1 MKQFVAISDDM
12 FYQHPE
18 LFERL
23 VPFSHN
29 IDCRHLL
36 QEPFV
41 QESSVKND
49 QGQRNSRQFESCFE
63 RSEEESLCRSH

>member
-23 VPFSHN
+23 VPFTHS

-36 QEPFV
+36 QEPL
-41 QESSVKND
+41 D
-49 QGQRNSRQFESCFE
+49 QGASHQCDEEPCNQDHITSFG
-63 RSEEESLCRSH
+63 EESLCQPH

>member
-1 MKQFVAISDDM
+1 MKQFVAVSDDM
-12 FYQHPE
+12 FYSHPE

-36 QEPFV
+36 QEPFA
-41 QESSVKND
+41 QEPSS
-49 QGQRNSRQFESCFE
+49 QCSEEQRDSEQFEYSQE
-63 RSEEESLCRSH
+63 DLLCQSH